1 MLDEL
6 SALSLPDVQPLLS
19 VAKQSLRPLVSGPR
33 CFVPTTG
40 QLMGNLL
47 SFPLLCLQNWCAAT
61 WVDRMMGLD
70 TPKLINGDDLL
81 VQADD
86 DWTSLYRLVVP
97 GLGMMLNERKTAF
110 SRKLLTMNSTYYT
123 GNFKKIPFVKMRIH
137 QSDVRE
143 LPEVL
148 HALSSEFT
156 RSPLRARLT
165 RHLLSFWS
173 FKIRGSRRSLYKLGF
188 RLPLLGHHQIPKPL
202 WRREK
207 CRTGHEY
214 DIPKRPAGFH
224 QSMMA
229 CPEAKEFLEDKEIA
243 ECVVEATWKMGGY
256 ERPARQSLRDVR
268 LALKASPSKRGPERS
283 QVARQRLYEWPEKKS
298 PAIPESIVDCFL
310 GIHTTVSIRDGYL
323 EWGECDLCTKLRER
337 WWKKENEGMRS
348 VTDLKVPP
356 RAPDVT
362 WT

>member
-1 MLDEL
+1 
-6 SALSLPDVQPLLS
+6 
-19 VAKQSLRPLVSGPR
+19 
-33 CFVPTTG
+33 
-40 QLMGNLL
+40 
-47 SFPLLCLQNWCAAT
+47 
-61 WVDRMMGLD
+61 MMGLE

-81 VQADD
+81 VQAGE
-86 DWTSLYRLVVP
+86 DWVSLYRLVVP
-97 GLGMMLNERKTAF
+97 ALGMKLNEKKTAF

-123 GNFKKIPFVKMRIH
+123 GSFKKIPFVKMRIH
-137 QSDVRE
+137 QTDVRE

-148 HALSSEFT
+148 HNLSREFT

-188 RLPLLGHHQIPKPL
+188 RLPVLGQHQVPLPL

-207 CRTGHEY
+207 RRVVHEHS
-214 DIPKRPAGFH
+214 IPRRPAGFH

-229 CPEAKEFLEDKEIA
+229 CPEAEEYLEDKEIA

-256 ERPARQSLRDVR
+256 ERPLKQSLLDVQR
-268 LALKASPSKRGPERS
+268 QLKASPSRRGRELAV
-283 QVARQRLYEWPEKKS
+283 QARRRLHEWPEKKS

-310 GIHTTVSIRDGYL
+310 GLHTTVTIRDGYL
-323 EWGECDLCTKLRER
+323 EWDECSLCTRLRER
-337 WWKKENEGMRS
+337 WWRKEKEGMRS
-348 VTDLKVPP
+348 VANDKVLS
-356 RAPDVT
+356 RAADVV